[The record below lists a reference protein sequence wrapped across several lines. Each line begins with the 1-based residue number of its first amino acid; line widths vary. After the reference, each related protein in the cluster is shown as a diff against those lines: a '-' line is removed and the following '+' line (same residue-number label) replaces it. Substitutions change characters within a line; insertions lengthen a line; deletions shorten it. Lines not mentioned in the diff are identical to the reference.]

1 MKVLIIE
8 DEAPIAT
15 LLESML
21 RDLRPGINIV
31 GVTTDISGSV
41 AAISAH
47 SDLDIVFSDIKI
59 DDGLSFAVYDRVST
73 NAMVVF
79 TTAYNEY
86 ALKAFDYNCVDYLM
100 KPISKNALERAIKKC
115 ELRLPRV
122 DGSIIRATA
131 MDIRHQRV
139 TSRKRIFIQRGVD
152 TLIYE
157 VNHICYIQ
165 TEKGNTRVFLD
176 DGIWGDVDISLL
188 ELLKSLPP
196 NVFCRI
202 SRQVIV
208 NIGFVRKLTPGSG
221 RDTVITLK
229 EPYKHQQFL
238 VTQERKKEL
247 LDLLEL

>member
-15 LLESML
+15 LLENML
-21 RDLRPGINIV
+21 RDLRQGIDIV
-31 GVTTDISGSV
+31 GVTSDIPGSV

-47 SDLDIVFSDIKI
+47 PDLDIIFSDIKI

-79 TTAYNEY
+79 TTAYDEY
-86 ALKAFDYNCVDYLM
+86 ALKAFDYNCVDYLL
-100 KPISKNALERAIKKC
+100 KPISKEALERALKKC
-115 ELRLPRV
+115 GHRLPRA
-122 DGSIIRATA
+122 DESIIRETA

-139 TSRKRIFIQRGVD
+139 TFRKRFLLQRGTD

-157 VNHICYIQ
+157 VDHICYIQ

-176 DGIWGDVDISLL
+176 DGIWGDIDISLI
-188 ELLKSLPP
+188 ELLKSLSPSI
-196 NVFCRI
+196 FCRI

-208 NIGFVRKLTPGSG
+208 NIGFVRKLTPGFG

-229 EPYKHQQFL
+229 EPYEQQTFL
-238 VTQERKKEL
+238 ITQERKKAL
-247 LDLLEL
+247 LDLFES

>member
-15 LLESML
+15 LLEIML
-21 RDLRPGINIV
+21 RDLRPGIDIV

-59 DDGLSFAVYDRVST
+59 DDGLSFAVYERVST

-122 DGSIIRATA
+122 DGSIICATA
-131 MDIRHQRV
+131 MDLRHQRV

-157 VNHICYIQ
+157 VDHICYIQ

-176 DGIWGDVDISLL
+176 DGIGGDVDISLL

-208 NIGFVRKLTPGSG
+208 NIGFVRKLTPGLG

-238 VTQERKKEL
+238 ITQERKKEL
-247 LDLLEL
+247 LDLLS